1 MDAIQR
7 FNKQTSSARVFF
19 YRKLSQCT
27 MNCVHMLVNSRLYD
41 AIHAFRV
48 CFFDDIT
55 ITESTGIISSISC
68 MSSDTF
74 MLESYFNFRRTRGQ
88 RLYNLFVLTWL

>member
-48 CFFDDIT
+48 CFLDDVT
-55 ITESTGIISSISC
+55 ITESTGIISSI
-68 MSSDTF
+68 F
-74 MLESYFNFRRTRGQ
+74 KYVKRHVYARVVFQLQKN
-88 RLYNLFVLTWL
+88 TWAKVV

>member
-7 FNKQTSSARVFF
+7 FNKQTSGARVFQL
-19 YRKLSQCT
+19 K
-27 MNCVHMLVNSRLYD
+27 
-41 AIHAFRV
+41 AITVYHELRTYAGEFTFI
-48 CFFDDIT
+48 CLDDVT
-55 ITESTGIISSISC
+55 ITESTGIIIVVFLS

>member
-1 MDAIQR
+1 
-7 FNKQTSSARVFF
+7 
-19 YRKLSQCT
+19 
-27 MNCVHMLVNSRLYD
+27 MLVNSRLYD

-48 CFFDDIT
+48 CFLDDVT
-55 ITESTGIISSISC
+55 ITESTGIIIVVFLS
-68 MSSDTF
+68 MSSDTC